1 LSVAAFSSSS
11 HIYQGEVLRVIE
23 RGTTSIETLFNTVVF
38 SIGPTLFDVGT
49 VCVVFISYGEISQ
62 AAIIFVTI
70 LLYCI
75 LTWSLTEW
83 RTKFRKQQNEA
94 DNKSDQKAIDSLLN
108 FETVKYF
115 TGEEMEARQ

>member
-1 LSVAAFSSSS
+1 M
-11 HIYQGEVLRVIE
+11 
-23 RGTTSIETLFNTVVF
+23 F